1 MIATRVTGICRQ
13 ATPRAV
19 RVVAVSALAQQALR
33 CPVHLTMASA
43 SVVPMFKP
51 ASVMSVLTEPIT
63 CRLTMSLGARTVSVT
78 MVVPWIIA
86 VTKIVV
92 PADVALV

>member
-1 MIATRVTGICRQ
+1 
-13 ATPRAV
+13 
-19 RVVAVSALAQQALR
+19 
-33 CPVHLTMASA
+33 
-43 SVVPMFKP
+43 
-51 ASVMSVLTEPIT
+51 
-63 CRLTMSLGARTVSVT
+63 VSVT